1 MIYLQ
6 RRKSTNITPQHILL
20 AWICSPLLFAHT
32 GQEPLN
38 SFRERK
44 GFALRAPASSW
55 VSQTEVLTEEERSL
69 AVMLART
76 RKKGW
81 AKANRAIQEYTGC
94 AGVVF
99 NAAMKAAHACG
110 EYREGVSIYERMCR
124 MQAARCTISYSMAMK
139 LYGRLK
145 LIRKVEE
152 AFDEAEAAGVINE
165 ISISARIEAAAPEGD
180 WNTAAGMLDYAQ
192 QRNLSMDNTHFNSVL
207 AACANSKQ
215 NRSDIYKAANQVVV
229 CMIDYNLQPDIIT
242 FTNLVRAHHPSESVG
257 AIRRL
262 WQQILR
268 ADVVKGPGC
277 KASKLL
283 DVSDEVFTENL
294 LTTAVQLP
302 KNRFYKSELMVAE
315 ALDTTSSDRLRLAR
329 IIASELQA
337 KGAPMTLLGK
347 RIAGAIRKALRQR
360 G

>member
-1 MIYLQ
+1 MISLQ
-6 RRKSTNITPQHILL
+6 PRKSINPNLLRFLL

-55 VSQTEVLTEEERSL
+55 VKQTEVLTEEERSL

-76 RKKGW
+76 KKKGW
-81 AKANRAIQEYTGC
+81 ARASKAIQEYTGC

-110 EYREGVSIYERMCR
+110 EYREGVSIYDRMCK
-124 MQAARCTISYSMAMK
+124 MQSARCTISYSMAMK

-145 LIRKVEE
+145 LMRKVQE

-165 ISISARIEAAAPEGD
+165 ISISARIEAAAAEGD

-192 QRNLSMDNTHFNSVL
+192 QCNLSLDNTHFNSVL
-207 AACANSKQ
+207 AACANSRQ
-215 NRSDIYKAANQVVV
+215 NRSIIYKAANQVVDF
-229 CMIDYNLQPDIIT
+229 MTDYNLQPDIIT
-242 FTNLVRAHHPSESVG
+242 FTNLVRAHHPSEDVG
-257 AIRRL
+257 SIRNL
-262 WQQILR
+262 WQQLLQ
-268 ADVVKGPGC
+268 AEVVKGSGS

-283 DVSDEVFTENL
+283 DISDEVFTENL

-315 ALDTTSSDRLRLAR
+315 ALDTTSSERLRLAQV
-329 IIASELQA
+329 IVAELQA
-337 KGAPMTLLGK
+337 KAAPMTLLGK
-347 RIAGAIRKALRQR
+347 RIAGAVRKALRQR